1 MSIDPD
7 ALPGGCHPLW
17 RGYGLEDRI
26 SDQHLRSINVP
37 VVRAPGDEL
46 PEQLL
51 TVAFDPLPRWF
62 WPAEAHFAQTMTFT
76 QMVLT
81 VRRFADPVQQRWW
94 WVLTDSAGRHI
105 GPRVGATWPYPRYS

>member
-26 SDQHLRSINVP
+26 SDQHLRSIGIP
-37 VVRAPGDEL
+37 VVRGTGDEL

-51 TVAFDPLPRWF
+51 TMAFDPRPRF
-62 WPAEAHFAQTMTFT
+62 RPLDAPFSATLTFA

-81 VRRFADPVQQRWW
+81 IQRFADPAQQRWW